1 MEKTLMTEQKKYS
14 YQAPDITVFT
24 LETKASLLT
33 SSESITA
40 TGDVDGIYYGGV
52 GDDEYG
58 D

>member
-1 MEKTLMTEQKKYS
+1 MERTLMTEQKKYS

-24 LETKASLLT
+24 LEAKASLLT

-40 TGDVDGIYYGGV
+40 TGDVEGIYYGGE
-52 GDDEYG
+52 GSDPYG